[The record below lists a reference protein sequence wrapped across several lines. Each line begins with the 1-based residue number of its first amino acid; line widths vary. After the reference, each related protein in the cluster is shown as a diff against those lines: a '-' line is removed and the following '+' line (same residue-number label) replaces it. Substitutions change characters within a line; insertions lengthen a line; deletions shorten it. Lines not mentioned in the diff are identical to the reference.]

1 MPRLPVPAYDSIP
14 WSIQMKKKF
23 GDRLKALFGIK
34 TFNEQFFEDLEDF
47 LIEGDLGAKLA
58 MDISQEMRKL
68 AKSEKPTTQE
78 DLQLMVKRFL
88 SSKVRAFLPELDKE
102 KLTVFLILGVNGVGK
117 TTSIAKMAQM
127 YMNQGYSVM
136 LAAGDTFRAAAID
149 QLEVHAQR
157 LGCRLVKQKS
167 GSDPGSVVYDA
178 ITSAKAR
185 GEHLILV
192 DTAGRMHNKENLL
205 RELSKIDKIVQGREI
220 DSEHYMKFLV
230 IDSTTGQNG
239 ISQAE
244 LFNQAVKLD
253 ALILSKYDSLAKGG
267 ALVQIGERF
276 DIPIAFV
283 GTGET
288 YADLHPFDK
297 DEFLNSLVGL

>member
-1 MPRLPVPAYDSIP
+1 
-14 WSIQMKKKF
+14 MKKKF

-58 MDISQEMRKL
+58 MEISDEMRKL
-68 AKSEKPTTQE
+68 ARSEKPTTQE
-78 DLQLMVKRFL
+78 DLQLMVKRHL
-88 SSKVRAFLPELDKE
+88 YSKVRAFMPTLDKD

-127 YMNQGYSVM
+127 YMNQGYSVL
-136 LAAGDTFRAAAID
+136 LAAADTFRAAAID

-157 LGCRLVKQKS
+157 LGCRLVKQKP

-178 ITSAKAR
+178 ITSAQAR

-205 RELSKIDKIVQGREI
+205 RELSKIDKIVQGRGI
-220 DSEHYMKFLV
+220 DSEHYMRFLV

-239 ISQAE
+239 ISQAD

-267 ALVQIGERF
+267 ALVQIGEKF

-288 YADLHPFDK
+288 YADMHPFDK
-297 DEFLNSLVGL
+297 DEFLDSLVGL

>member
-1 MPRLPVPAYDSIP
+1 
-14 WSIQMKKKF
+14 MKKKF

-34 TFNEQFFEDLEDF
+34 TFNEQFYEDLEDF

-58 MDISQEMRKL
+58 MEISDEMRKL

-88 SSKVRAFLPELDKE
+88 SSKVRAFLPELDKDA
-102 KLTVFLILGVNGVGK
+102 LTVFLILGVNGVGK
-117 TTSIAKMAQM
+117 TTSIAKMAHM
-127 YMNQGYSVM
+127 YKSQGYDVM
-136 LAAGDTFRAAAID
+136 LAAADTFRAAAID

-178 ITSAKAR
+178 ITSAKAH
-185 GEHLILV
+185 GEHLILI

-205 RELSKIDKIVQGREI
+205 RELSKIDKIVQGRGV
-220 DSEHYMKFLV
+220 DPSHYMKFLV

-239 ISQAE
+239 ISQAD

-267 ALVQIGERF
+267 SLVQIGEKF

-283 GTGET
+283 GTGES
-288 YADLHPFDK
+288 YADMHPFDK

>member
-1 MPRLPVPAYDSIP
+1 M
-14 WSIQMKKKF
+14 
-23 GDRLKALFGIK
+23 
-34 TFNEQFFEDLEDF
+34 E
-47 LIEGDLGAKLA
+47 
-58 MDISQEMRKL
+58 ISLEMRKL

-88 SSKVRAFLPELDKE
+88 SSKVRAFLPTLDKD

-185 GEHLILV
+185 GEHLVLV

-205 RELSKIDKIVQGREI
+205 RELSKIDKIVQGRGI
-220 DSEHYMKFLV
+220 DSERYMKFLV

-267 ALVQIGERF
+267 ALVQIGEKF

-288 YADLHPFDK
+288 YADMHPFDK
-297 DEFLNSLVGL
+297 DEFPNSLVGL

>member
-1 MPRLPVPAYDSIP
+1 
-14 WSIQMKKKF
+14 MKKKF

-34 TFNEQFFEDLEDF
+34 TFNEQFYEDLEDF
-47 LIEGDLGAKLA
+47 LIEGDLGATLA
-58 MDISQEMRKL
+58 MEISDEMRKL
-68 AKSEKPTTQE
+68 AKSEKPTTQD

-88 SSKVRAFLPELDKE
+88 SSKVRAFLPALDKDG
-102 KLTVFLILGVNGVGK
+102 LTVFLILGVNGVGK
-117 TTSIAKMAQM
+117 TTSIAKMAHM
-127 YMNQGYSVM
+127 YKNQGYDVM
-136 LAAGDTFRAAAID
+136 LAAADTFRAAAID

-205 RELSKIDKIVQGREI
+205 RELSKIDKIVQGRGI
-220 DSEHYMKFLV
+220 DADHYLKFLV

-239 ISQAE
+239 ISQAD

-267 ALVQIGERF
+267 SLVQIGEKF

-288 YADLHPFDK
+288 YADMHPFDK
-297 DEFLNSLVGL
+297 EEFLNSLVGL